1 MVGRRRVRPV
11 RRDKGLAMMLLI
23 ALAVGLLIGLLV
35 GALLE
40 RIGGDREEA
49 ASPLPAARTVT
60 VEKPVLAPEEKTV
73 PATPATATA
82 TATATA
88 SAAASATAS
97 AAP

>member
-1 MVGRRRVRPV
+1 MRGYT
-11 RRDKGLAMMLLI
+11 GLAMMLLI

-60 VEKPVLAPEEKTV
+60 VEKPVPAPEEKTALAPEKTVLAPEEKTV
-73 PATPATATA
+73 LAAPATAA
-82 TATATA
+82 ATA
-88 SAAASATAS
+88 S
-97 AAP
+97 P

>member
-11 RRDKGLAMMLLI
+11 RGYKGLAMMLLI
-23 ALAVGLLIGLLV
+23 ALAVGLLVGLLV

-60 VEKPVLAPEEKTV
+60 VEKTVLASEEKTV
-73 PATPATATA
+73 LAAP
-82 TATATA
+82 ATATA
-88 SAAASATAS
+88 SATAS
-97 AAP
+97 P